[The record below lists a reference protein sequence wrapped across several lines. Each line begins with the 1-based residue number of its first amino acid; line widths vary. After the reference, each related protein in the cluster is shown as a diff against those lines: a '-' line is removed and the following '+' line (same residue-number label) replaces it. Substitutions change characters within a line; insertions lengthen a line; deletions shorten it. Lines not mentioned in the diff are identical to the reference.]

1 MIAGMDW
8 VDEIC
13 LNLERGGSF
22 LDQNLI
28 KIEPNK
34 EECVMKL
41 IRKQNLTL
49 LPLQLLVIKHT
60 RKIICLEEIFVPCMQ
75 VRKLA
80 ISDLR

>member
-1 MIAGMDW
+1 
-8 VDEIC
+8 
-13 LNLERGGSF
+13 
-22 LDQNLI
+22 
-28 KIEPNK
+28 
-34 EECVMKL
+34 MKL